1 MTCETNGL
9 EFAYKYLSIIGPQF
23 GFLDHQDVEFMAE
36 PRDIWARILRHRCG
50 WKKGMLSING
60 RWTGIAILKPTLTS
74 FNELYPPSTFPIR
87 RQKRMRTQA
96 SSVLSVIAAS
106 QIAERSVDK
115 AAKVAPRTQ
124 LEHLEKRGRGAGWWW
139 VIRPSEWPRI
149 RIKVHT
155 PCHQLN

>member
-74 FNELYPPSTFPIR
+74 FNELYPPSTF
-87 RQKRMRTQA
+87 
-96 SSVLSVIAAS
+96 SSS
-106 QIAERSVDK
+106 
-115 AAKVAPRTQ
+115 AAKANANPSLKRIECHRSEPNCRAIGWQSCKSRSKDSARTPRKTGTGCRVLGHPTQ
-124 LEHLEKRGRGAGWWW
+124 W
-139 VIRPSEWPRI
+139 VTSDPNQGPHPLPSA
-149 RIKVHT
+149 
-155 PCHQLN
+155 